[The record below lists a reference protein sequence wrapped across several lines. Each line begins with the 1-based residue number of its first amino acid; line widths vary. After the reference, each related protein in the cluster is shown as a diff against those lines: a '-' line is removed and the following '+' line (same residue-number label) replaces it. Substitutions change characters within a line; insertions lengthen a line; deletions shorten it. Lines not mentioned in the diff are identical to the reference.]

1 MAEKRDIEINSRAD
15 TIGLMD
21 MDVRPYPVTPPP
33 TYDQVKPVYEKRK
46 ALEFCDWAEKNL
58 KFEKRY
64 GKDESLSHLRVLDIG
79 LWRLGHKFATSLFG
93 EAGAECVSIEPPGGD
108 PLRKLTPFGREEYL
122 LENRDTGEKCGMEFV
137 CETVNTHCV
146 TLDVETADGQEV
158 FKKMAANVD
167 VLIDGMPPGYM
178 DNLGIGY
185 RQLKD
190 ANPKMIYVWVGM
202 LGQWGPWK
210 DKQSKFGQWE
220 LEPFASCA
228 NSWVHNTGLA
238 QDLLPRGRGGDP
250 TRSGLWLADYVAG
263 AQAFLNAN
271 AALYW
276 RDELGNT
283 GQMIE
288 VTDAESLLDIIDF
301 DITWYGFNA
310 SIKGRS
316 GGWDP
321 NLNQYAWN
329 PCKDG
334 YMMIGGQTD
343 KLWYNIGFCL
353 ERDYHQFGR
362 LIHEDP
368 FLKEVGA
375 RNALH
380 ALIKTY
386 SVTTRWLRD
395 QCRVEAEAKLL
406 EYQLAAGPVMF
417 IDEVAEFP
425 HFKYRPWQYVHETDY
440 GPLLIASSP
449 ASYQVRAPFR
459 CKWMGRDIGA
469 DNYEIYMKWV
479 GMNQTTVNELKQKGV
494 I

>member
-1 MAEKRDIEINSRAD
+1 MA
-15 TIGLMD
+15 
-21 MDVRPYPVTPPP
+21 
-33 TYDQVKPVYEKRK
+33 Q
-46 ALEFCDWAEKNL
+46 
-58 KFEKRY
+58 
-64 GKDESLSHLRVLDIG
+64 
-79 LWRLGHKFATSLFG
+79 
-93 EAGAECVSIEPPGGD
+93 
-108 PLRKLTPFGREEYL
+108 
-122 LENRDTGEKCGMEFV
+122 
-137 CETVNTHCV
+137 
-146 TLDVETADGQEV
+146 
-158 FKKMAANVD
+158 NVD

-178 DNLGIGY
+178 DGLGIGY
-185 RQLKD
+185 RQLKQ
-190 ANPKMIYVWVGM
+190 ANPKMIYIWVGM

-238 QDLLPRGRGGDP
+238 QDLLPRGKGGDP
-250 TRSGLWLADYVAG
+250 TRSGVWLADYVAG
-263 AQAFLNAN
+263 AQGFLNAA

-276 RDELGNT
+276 RDELGND

-288 VTDAESLLDIIDF
+288 VTGAETLLDIIDF

-353 ERDYHQFGR
+353 ERDYDQFGR

-368 FLKEVGA
+368 FLKEMGA

-386 SVTTRWLRD
+386 TLTTRWLRD
-395 QCRVEAEAKLL
+395 TNRVEAETKLL
-406 EYQLAAGPVMF
+406 EYQLAAGPLLY

-440 GPLLIASSP
+440 GPLLVASSP
-449 ASYQVRAPFR
+449 ASYQLYAPFR
-459 CKWMGRDIGA
+459 TKWMGRDLGF
-469 DNYEIYMKWV
+469 DNYEIFLKWT
-479 GMNQTTVNELKQKGV
+479 GMTQIKVNELMAKGV

>member
-1 MAEKRDIEINSRAD
+1 MPEKRDIEINSRAD

-33 TYDQVKPVYEKRK
+33 SYDQVKPVYERRK
-46 ALEFCDWAEKNL
+46 ALEFCDWAEDSL
-58 KFEKRY
+58 RFEKRY
-64 GKDESLSHLRVLDIG
+64 GKDEALAGLRVLDIG
-79 LWRLGHKFATSLFG
+79 LWRLGHKFCASMFG
-93 EAGAECVSIEPPGGD
+93 EAGAEVVSIEPPSGD
-108 PLRKLTPFGREEYL
+108 PLRKLTPFGREEYML
-122 LENRDTGEKCGMEFV
+122 QNRETGEKCGMEFV
-137 CETVNTHCV
+137 NETVNTHCV
-146 TLDVETADGQEV
+146 TLDVETEAGREI
-158 FKKMAANVD
+158 FKKMAQNVD

-178 DNLGIGY
+178 DGLGIGY
-185 RQLKD
+185 RQLKE
-190 ANPKMIYVWVGM
+190 ANPRMVYVWVGM
-202 LGQWGPWK
+202 MGQWGPWK

-250 TRSGLWLADYVAG
+250 TRSGIWLADYVAG
-263 AQAFLNAN
+263 GQGFVNAL

-276 RDELGNT
+276 RDELGGT
-283 GQMIE
+283 GQMID
-288 VTDAESLLDIIDF
+288 VTGAETLMDILDF

-310 SIKGRS
+310 SVKARS

-353 ERDYHQFGR
+353 EREFTQFGR

-368 FLKEVGA
+368 FLKEMGA

-386 SVTTRWLRD
+386 SLTARWLRD
-395 QCRVEAEAKLL
+395 TNRVEAETKLL

-417 IDEVAEFP
+417 IDEVCEFP
-425 HFKYRPWQYVHETDY
+425 HFKYRPWIYVHETDY

-449 ASYQVRAPFR
+449 SSYQLRAPFR
-459 CKWMGRDIGA
+459 CKWMGRDLGA
-469 DNYEIYMKWV
+469 DNYEIYLKWT
-479 GMNQTTVNELKQKGV
+479 GMTQTTVNAMKQKGV

>member
-1 MAEKRDIEINSRAD
+1 VDI
-15 TIGLMD
+15 
-21 MDVRPYPVTPPP
+21 
-33 TYDQVKPVYEKRK
+33 
-46 ALEFCDWAEKNL
+46 
-58 KFEKRY
+58 
-64 GKDESLSHLRVLDIG
+64 
-79 LWRLGHKFATSLFG
+79 
-93 EAGAECVSIEPPGGD
+93 
-108 PLRKLTPFGREEYL
+108 
-122 LENRDTGEKCGMEFV
+122 
-137 CETVNTHCV
+137 
-146 TLDVETADGQEV
+146 
-158 FKKMAANVD
+158 
-167 VLIDGMPPGYM
+167 LIDGMPPGYM

-185 RQLKD
+185 RQLKE
-190 ANPKMIYVWVGM
+190 ANPKMIYVWVGV

-220 LEPFASCA
+220 LAPFGSCA

-238 QDLLPRGRGGDP
+238 QDLLPRGKGGDP
-250 TRSGLWLADYVAG
+250 TRSGIWLEDYVAG
-263 AQAFLNAN
+263 GQAFLNAC

-276 RDELGNT
+276 RDELNNS

-288 VTDAESLLDIIDF
+288 CTGSETLMDMLDF

-406 EYQLAAGPVMF
+406 EYQLAAGPVLY

-425 HFKYRPWQYVHETDY
+425 HFKYRPWQYVQETDY

-449 ASYQVRAPFR
+449 SSYQVRAPFR
-459 CKWMGRDIGA
+459 CKWMGRDLGA
-469 DNYEIYMKWV
+469 DNYEIYMKWC
-479 GMNQTTVNELKQKGV
+479 GIDQNRVNEYKQKGV